1 MPDADTIIS
10 YTVSMK
16 GAGMKKIL
24 VLAILL
30 ALPTVSFGFT
40 SWENSPNNCNNSV
53 NNWENSP
60 NNWQNSPNNW
70 NNSRNNPN
78 ANLIYDNYG
87 NAQGYAVPKAN
98 GTGVN
103 VYDFDGNRRGY
114 YNY

>member
-1 MPDADTIIS
+1 
-10 YTVSMK
+10 MK
-16 GAGMKKIL
+16 QIL
-24 VLAILL
+24 FIV
-30 ALPTVSFGFT
+30 ALSFVCAQCAEAFT
-40 SWENSPNNCNNSV
+40 SWENSPNNWNNSE
-53 NNWENSP
+53 NIWENSP

-87 NAQGYAVPKAN
+87 NAQGYAVPKSN

-103 VYDFDGNRRGY
+103 VYDFNGNRRGD

>member
-1 MPDADTIIS
+1 MLSFCKMPDADTIIS

-40 SWENSPNNCNNSV
+40 SWE
-53 NNWENSP
+53 
-60 NNWQNSPNNW
+60 NSPNNW